1 VVTDVGNRE
10 FVPQVAG
17 PMLEDELHLA
27 AMEVV
32 VEVRGDGELGA
43 VGFALALESWKSEA
57 QVGHD
62 PEGLL

>member
-32 VEVRGDGELGA
+32 VEVRGDGELG
-43 VGFALALESWKSEA
+43 VLALESRQGEA